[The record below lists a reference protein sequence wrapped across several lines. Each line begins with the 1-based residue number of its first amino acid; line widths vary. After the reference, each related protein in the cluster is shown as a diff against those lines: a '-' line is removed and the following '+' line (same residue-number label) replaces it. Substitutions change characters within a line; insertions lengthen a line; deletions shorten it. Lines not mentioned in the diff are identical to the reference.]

1 MNAASP
7 PSPSPS
13 TTTTEKA
20 PLIDRLVAPL
30 GARKLVAGRRGMGW
44 LLVEVAP
51 AQLWCSL
58 TGAMT
63 LDGYNL
69 VLFLTLLGAA
79 VSDLAWLPMVNFA
92 GIALHIVIVA
102 LWPPRGDAKR
112 TCIAYTF
119 VARTLWLGTLGWPL
133 LAWWLG
139 LGPSAV
145 LAGVFLSIFL
155 TAMIG
160 NVGVAAFTTWT
171 AAVVP
176 SELRGR
182 FLMWRSLGAFGLVNV
197 ALQLVTWAWPT
208 SLPGVT
214 VNPAELPWLMGLM
227 AGVTV
232 LVILSTFGLVWSP
245 AMPARAQNAVAHP
258 PLRIALTGQRKFVR
272 LLAMG
277 ALNTAA
283 FACVLPFLP
292 RLLQHVGLDGKH
304 YALWQGNA
312 QMPLMLA
319 GVVLA
324 GIALRRLGGTQL
336 IVWTALIGLVGDA
349 LMLLVNP
356 ANLVWLVPVALG
368 VVGLGRGLAS
378 IAWLARLLELVP
390 AHDTRFPMLYIA
402 ANGLA
407 GMVTGGIL
415 MAVLPWLEAR
425 HAMDPMTIDPVW
437 LAVAAG
443 VILRLGVLVL
453 AMLPVRQREELVT

>member
-1 MNAASP
+1 MNATPQTS

-13 TTTTEKA
+13 PALETTKKA
-20 PLIDRLVAPL
+20 PFIDRLVAPL
-30 GARKLVAGRRGMGW
+30 GARKLVAGRPGMGW

-58 TGAMT
+58 TGAFA

-69 VLFLTLLGAA
+69 VLYLTLLGAA
-79 VSDLAWLPMVNFA
+79 VSDLAWLPMVNYA
-92 GIALHIVIVA
+92 GIALHIAIVA

-119 VARTLWLGTLGWPL
+119 VARFLWLGTIGWPL

-139 LGPSAV
+139 LGTSAV
-145 LAGVFLSIFL
+145 LAGVFISIFL

-160 NVGVAAFTTWT
+160 NVGIAAFTTWT

-176 SELRGR
+176 SEQRGR

-227 AGVTV
+227 AGVTG
-232 LVILSTFGLVWSP
+232 LVILSTFGLLWSP

-258 PLRIALTGQRKFVR
+258 PLRIALTGQREFAR
-272 LLAMG
+272 LVAMG

-312 QMPLMLA
+312 QLPLMLA
-319 GVVLA
+319 GVVIA
-324 GIALRRLGGTQL
+324 GIALRRLGGTRL
-336 IVWTALIGLVGDA
+336 IVWMAVVSLAGDA
-349 LMLLVNP
+349 LMLLVAP
-356 ANLVWLVPVALG
+356 SNLVWLVPVALG

-378 IAWLARLLELVP
+378 IAWMARLFELVP

-402 ANGLA
+402 VSGLA
-407 GMVTGGIL
+407 GMVTGALL

-425 HAMDPMTIDPVW
+425 HAIDAMTTDPVW
-437 LAVAAG
+437 VAVAAG
-443 VILRLGVLVL
+443 VILRFGVLLVAAWPL
-453 AMLPVRQREELVT
+453 VRRQ